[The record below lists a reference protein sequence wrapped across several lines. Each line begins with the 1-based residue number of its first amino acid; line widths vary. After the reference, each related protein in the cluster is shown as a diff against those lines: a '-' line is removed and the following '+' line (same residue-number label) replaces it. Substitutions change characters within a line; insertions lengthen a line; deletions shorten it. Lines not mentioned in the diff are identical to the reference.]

1 MPKRKVLIGVTI
13 ARGIVTTKNS
23 RGGEISRP
31 AERIDLK
38 PGQVFDF
45 TEDEID
51 EIESTNPGALS
62 ASAEASLDDGTVTSP
77 EVVAKKTGGK
87 KAAASKADENL

>member
-1 MPKRKVLIGVTI
+1 MPKRKVLIGVTV

-45 TEDEID
+45 TDDEID

-62 ASAEASLDDGTVTSP
+62 SSAEANLDDGVVTAP

-87 KAAASKADENL
+87 KAAASKPDENL